1 MCDGVAEGIPITSPT
16 EAADFFERKRT
27 LDMSKTKQGV
37 TGLRY
42 IECVLCI
49 WEYRMCSLTL
59 RESRGSVYSVVE

>member
-1 MCDGVAEGIPITSPT
+1 MCAAWLMCDGVAEGMPITSPT

-42 IECVLCI
+42 IECVLSI
-49 WEYRMCSLTL
+49 
-59 RESRGSVYSVVE
+59 